1 MSDCDFNIYAFYL
14 NISFFM
20 VILIYNKY
28 KQYYFKKTFD
38 ILKQDFDNVIFE
50 LKKTQNYNDI
60 YF

>member
-38 ILKQDFDNVIFE
+38 ILKQDFDKVILE